1 MIRSSRGNLL
11 DADVEALVNTVNT
24 EGVMG
29 KGIALQFKRA
39 FPAMFKDYASAAK
52 RGDIRLGHVHVWAT
66 NALTGPKWVIN
77 FPTKGNWRAKS
88 RLSDIESG
96 LDDLVS
102 VVRSLGIRSIAVPP
116 LGCGNGGL
124 AWSKVEPL
132 IREAFDSLP
141 EVDAWVF
148 APDATPSASE
158 MKSNSPRPKWTVG
171 KAALVDIVHRYAE
184 QAFEVSLIEVQKLM
198 YFLQEAG
205 EPLRLK
211 YVKGIY
217 GPYAENLRHSLATVE
232 GHFLVGFGDGS
243 QPVLSAE
250 PIDVLPG
257 VADEATRF
265 LANHQ
270 LTKDRIT
277 RVLELSE
284 GFESAYGMELLATV
298 HWIATQPEFQ
308 TSGPE
313 EIAKR
318 VAEWSPRKQEM
329 FGRQHVKIAWQHLL
343 SGGWVEP

>member
-1 MIRSSRGNLL
+1 MIRPSRGNLL

-39 FPAMFKDYASAAK
+39 FPAMFKDYARAAK
-52 RGDIRLGHVHVWAT
+52 RGDIRLGHIHVWAT
-66 NALTGPKWVIN
+66 NSLTGPKWVLN

-102 VVRSLGIRSIAVPP
+102 VVRTLGIQSIAVPP

-124 AWSKVEPL
+124 EWSKVEPL
-132 IREAFDSLP
+132 IRHAFDSLP

-148 APDATPSASE
+148 APDVTPSAAE

-171 KAALVDIVHRYAE
+171 KAALVDIVYRYAE
-184 QAFEVSLIEVQKLM
+184 QTFEVSLIEVQKLM

-217 GPYAENLRHSLATVE
+217 GPYAENLRHSLTTVE

-265 LANHQ
+265 LVDHPS
-270 LTKDRIT
+270 TKVRIR

-298 HWIATQPEFQ
+298 HWIVTQSDSQ
-308 TSGPE
+308 LNGPE
-313 EIAKR
+313 EIVER

-329 FGRQHVKIAWQHLL
+329 FGREHVGIAWEHLR
-343 SGGWVEP
+343 SGGWLKP